1 MIHLRMSGY
10 DECLLIAPSTL
21 CTSSLALGLV
31 DLSVAAQCTTEVSM
45 IML

>member
-1 MIHLRMSGY
+1 VIHLRMSGH

-21 CTSSLALGLV
+21 LHLSLALWLV
-31 DLSVAAQCTTEVSM
+31 DLGVAAQCTTEVSM